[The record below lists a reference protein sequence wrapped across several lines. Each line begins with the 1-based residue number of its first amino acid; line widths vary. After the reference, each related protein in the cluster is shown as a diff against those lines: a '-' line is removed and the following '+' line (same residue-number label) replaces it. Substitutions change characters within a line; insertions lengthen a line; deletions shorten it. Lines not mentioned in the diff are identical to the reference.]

1 MRWFGSGTTVDR
13 IRINDDQEWK
23 VVEKR
28 RMAYRILY
36 FVRSNIAHT
45 HLGKFYDS

>member
-23 VVEKR
+23 VVNEER
-28 RMAYRILY
+28 PTGFYISFDRIL
-36 FVRSNIAHT
+36 HT
-45 HLGKFYDS
+45 HTLG